1 MRRCAITAF
10 RTYGMVRPVKP
21 LETGRWWLFTMTNA
35 ATGHAL
41 HGKNKGW
48 RKAVRFALTEN
59 PVSSSNRQERQNEMF
74 RLVAAEGRLQN
85 GHLR

>member
-1 MRRCAITAF
+1 
-10 RTYGMVRPVKP
+10 MVRPAKP
-21 LETGRWWLFTMTNA
+21 LEAGCWWLFTMTNA

-59 PVSSSNRQERQNEMF
+59 PVSSSNRQERQNEIF
-74 RLVAAEGRLQN
+74 WLVAAEGRLQN